1 MKDKKWRFIEKTLK
15 ELQKH
20 EDFLNEDPLNEN
32 DKGVA
37 VVGSIIDLVVTSL
50 QALANDDQEIITIF
64 VYDAQFGERD
74 VVVNIDSPDEFWIQ
88 SYSDLRE
95 IMELTYGL

>member
-20 EDFLNEDPLNEN
+20 EEFLIEN
-32 DKGVA
+32 DEDTT
-37 VVGSIIDLVVTSL
+37 VVGIMMDLVVTSL
-50 QALANDDQEIITIF
+50 QALANDDQELITLF
-64 VYDAQFGERD
+64 VYDAEFGERD
-74 VVVNIDSPDEFWIQ
+74 AVFNLDSDNEFWIR